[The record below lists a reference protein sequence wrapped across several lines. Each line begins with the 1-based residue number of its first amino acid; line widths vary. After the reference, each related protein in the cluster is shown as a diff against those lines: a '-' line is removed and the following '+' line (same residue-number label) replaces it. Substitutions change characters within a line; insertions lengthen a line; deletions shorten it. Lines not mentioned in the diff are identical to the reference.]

1 VLAAIGSVP
10 VLVPVASRL
19 GFSIALPP
27 QSPILPP
34 MRSTLILLTALLITG
49 ALGCRT
55 AALLQP
61 PPVSFAPLPADKV
74 EAAIY
79 QGCSVRHWMP
89 SKVRDGLI
97 QATIY
102 QRNHVAV
109 VDITYDSDSFQVT
122 YVRSENLRYKNV
134 DGQQR
139 IHEGYNKW
147 VKNLVGDIEVALQ
160 QERRPETSR

>member
-1 VLAAIGSVP
+1 
-10 VLVPVASRL
+10 
-19 GFSIALPP
+19 
-27 QSPILPP
+27 
-34 MRSTLILLTALLITG
+34 MRSTLVLFGALLATG
-49 ALGCRT
+49 AFGCRT
-55 AALLQP
+55 AVMLQP
-61 PPVSFAPLPADKV
+61 PPVSFAPLPADQV

-97 QATIY
+97 QATLY
-102 QRNHVAV
+102 QRSHVAV
-109 VDITYDSDSFQVT
+109 VDITYDADSFQVT
-122 YVRSENLRYKNV
+122 YVRSENLRYKDV

-160 QERRPETSR
+160 QERKPEPPR